1 MTVTKNR
8 FFSLPQ
14 RGASILEVLLVMA
27 IVAMVVPFMYGQI
40 SKTNQILRDVSIAR
54 RVMSVRDNV
63 LNFVRMNQDK
73 WPEVAQIRLSVE
85 ELGAIT
91 PDAVAGLI
99 DKYSVGGATITDVY
113 LAFPMRDNTLHTNK
127 IARHIGGDAGV
138 VDSNLVAYGDTW
150 AVSAPDF
157 VPGDLVYRISRD
169 INTQDT
175 SKYLHRATSG
185 EDGFNVMERDL
196 DMAHH
201 HIYNASG
208 VVAQTARIKNANT
221 VFVNAN
227 DLTAQTVYFQSGA
240 NIDGT
245 DVTIGDM
252 RVSGDMSGFKNV
264 IADNLNGNKYTTTGR
279 IVSDRITVTDVVN
292 VADDLVIKA
301 DGTRTISGFTAINA
315 NSVAVPYI
323 SAEEMVF
330 LENFGLT
337 VSGELL
343 VSTTPP
349 IRFGDWVFQS
359 TKPPQF
365 ASLTLS
371 RATRPGMPSNDR
383 FDLIMRSGWR
393 ITLPSTTIQTMATE

>member
-1 MTVTKNR
+1 MNNCKKFTC
-8 FFSLPQ
+8 PE

-27 IVAMVVPFMYGQI
+27 IIAVVTPFMYTQI
-40 SKTNQILRDVSIAR
+40 AKTNQNLRDISVAR
-54 RVMSVRDNV
+54 HVMSVRDNV

-73 WPEVAQIRLSVE
+73 WPDVAQIRLSAE
-85 ELGAIT
+85 ELAAIT

-99 DKYSVGGATITDVY
+99 DKYSVSGATITDVY
-113 LAFPMRDNTLHTNK
+113 LAFSMRDNTLRTNK
-127 IARHIGGDAGV
+127 IARHIGGDAAV
-138 VDSNLVAYGDTW
+138 VDDNLVAYGDTW

-157 VPGDLVYRISRD
+157 IAGDLVYRISRD

-185 EDGFNVMERDL
+185 EDNLNVMERDL
-196 DMAHH
+196 DMGHH
-201 HIYNASG
+201 HIYNAAG
-208 VVAQTARIKNANT
+208 VNAESVYVKNAKSI
-221 VFVNAN
+221 FVNAA
-227 DLTAQTVYFQSGA
+227 DLTAKTVYFRSGA

-245 DVTIGDM
+245 DVLIGDL

-264 IADNLNGNKYTTTGR
+264 SADNLNGHKYTTTGR
-279 IVSDRITVTDVVN
+279 VVADRVTITDNVN

-301 DGTRTISGFTAINA
+301 DGARTISGFTGINA
-315 NSVAVPYI
+315 NSVVAPYI

-343 VSTTPP
+343 MSTTPP
-349 IRFGDWVFQS
+349 IRFGNWVFQS

-365 ASLTLS
+365 SSLTLS
-371 RATRPGMPSNDR
+371 RAARPQMPVHSMFNA
-383 FDLIMRSGWR
+383 LIRSGWR
-393 ITLPSTTIQTMATE
+393 VTIPTAQTQTTTTVQ